1 MAPPEQ
7 PRLPG
12 AGSCRPCFHVE
23 PAVGLPAAACLQP
36 SQPLLVPP
44 LVLCP
49 PGVVSEACIC
59 FSQASAWCCSWNP
72 MPNACERMAQT
83 ASPVLRAGERLA
95 LFVGAPPEDKLP
107 KHALPGQLL
116 VGTLALA
123 RDGAGH
129 APGALELTY
138 RSAP

>member
-1 MAPPEQ
+1 M
-7 PRLPG
+7 
-12 AGSCRPCFHVE
+12 CF
-23 PAVGLPAAACLQP
+23 P
-36 SQPLLVPP
+36 
-44 LVLCP
+44 
-49 PGVVSEACIC
+49 
-59 FSQASAWCCSWNP
+59 QASAWVP
-72 MPNACERMAQT
+72 T

-123 RDGAGH
+123 HDGAGH

-138 RSAP
+138 RSVL